1 MPIRTSRRHVAGRSG
16 LPAIAVLCLS
26 LFFAS
31 HLSPAQR
38 PTVSANGSRPD
49 ASTSVAMPRP
59 SAAITPPGSASGVP
73 TPAGQSSSL
82 RGSSF
87 DRPVSSSRPQPR
99 MGLRLGLG
107 GRWWDDH
114 ETVRKLNLTS
124 DQQHRMDNIFEAN
137 RPALTT
143 LYTNLQREEA
153 NLASISRSDLRDETR
168 VFAAID
174 RVSHARNDLEKEN
187 VHILLQIRQ
196 QMAPQQLQAL
206 DSAIA
211 SIH

>member
-26 LFFAS
+26 LAFATQ
-31 HLSPAQR
+31 LSPAQR
-38 PTVSANGSRPD
+38 PTGSAHGARPD
-49 ASTSVAMPRP
+49 ASTSAAMPRP
-59 SAAITPPGSASGVP
+59 SAAITPPGIAAI
-73 TPAGQSSSL
+73 AGQSGSL

-87 DRPVSSSRPQPR
+87 DRPVSSSRTQPR

-114 ETVRKLNLTS
+114 ATIRKLNLSS

-153 NLASISRSDLRDETR
+153 NLSSISRSDLHDETR

-196 QMAPQQLQAL
+196 QLAPQQLETL
-206 DSAIA
+206 DRAIA
-211 SIH
+211 SAH

>member
-1 MPIRTSRRHVAGRSG
+1 MPNRTSRRHVAGRSD
-16 LPAIAVLCLS
+16 LPAIAVLCLGL
-26 LFFAS
+26 LFAGQ
-31 HLSPAQR
+31 LAPAQR
-38 PTVSANGSRPD
+38 PAASAHSARGGA
-49 ASTSVAMPRP
+49 ASSAAMPAQSVTTAPQGSAGITSRT
-59 SAAITPPGSASGVP
+59 AAI
-73 TPAGQSSSL
+73 AGH
-82 RGSSF
+82 GSSGF
-87 DRPVSSSRPQPR
+87 DRPVSASRSQPH

-137 RPALTT
+137 RPTLAT

-153 NLASISRSDLRDETR
+153 NLASISRSDLHDETR

-196 QMAPQQLQAL
+196 QLAPQQLETL
-206 DSAIA
+206 DRAIA
-211 SIH
+211 TAQ

>member
-1 MPIRTSRRHVAGRSG
+1 MPNRTSRRHVAGRSN
-16 LPAIAVLCLS
+16 LPTIAVLCLG
-26 LFFAS
+26 LLAAS
-31 HLSPAQR
+31 RLTPAQH
-38 PTVSANGSRPD
+38 PAASAHSARGGS
-49 ASTSVAMPRP
+49 S
-59 SAAITPPGSASGVP
+59 GSSSMS
-73 TPAGQSSSL
+73 GQSVTTASQGTSGRAS
-82 RGSSF
+82 RGF
-87 DRPVSSSRPQPR
+87 DRPVSAPRTQPR

-143 LYTNLQREEA
+143 LYTNLQHEEA
-153 NLASISRSDLRDETR
+153 NLASISRTDLRDETR

-196 QMAPQQLQAL
+196 QLAPQQLEAL
-206 DSAIA
+206 DQAIA
-211 SIH
+211 GAH